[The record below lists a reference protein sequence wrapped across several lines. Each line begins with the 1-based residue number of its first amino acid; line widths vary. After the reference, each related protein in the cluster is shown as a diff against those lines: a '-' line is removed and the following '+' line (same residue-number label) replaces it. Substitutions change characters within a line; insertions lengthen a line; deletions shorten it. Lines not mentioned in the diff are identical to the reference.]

1 MHRGKVVERGP
12 TEQVFRN
19 PQHAYTKALIDAV
32 PPDDPNAPW
41 RALQATSAVAAFA
54 D

>member
-1 MHRGKVVERGP
+1 
-12 TEQVFRN
+12 
-19 PQHAYTKALIDAV
+19 V

-41 RALQATSAVAAFA
+41 RALQAGSAVAAFA